1 MPKHSF
7 FDGKI
12 QKHYTQKNSSL
23 ILPMK
28 KSHIFVATIAITILL
43 MTGCSKAGND
53 NSSSTSTKSR
63 AQIPYSTT
71 FKTKTPKPIK
81 EQSATALITAKLG
94 GKIELKDEKGVA
106 ISFFVQPGGLEK
118 DTTITISP
126 LAEVPIEDYTASIN
140 NGVLIEPE
148 GLQFIKPAILT
159 FDFDPQDPATS
170 GGMGSSKINT
180 LPEKA
185 SVIHVDSVAGRVSNT
200 YATRSKFGSKLLVKV
215 KSLSSFLPG
224 DLGGDAGDQMQAN
237 DMQDAAAGSDGTC
250 SDQFWSAAVAEAEA
264 AQFAGNGDI
273 SEGVWEVLKEC
284 VKKEVDKLEKMCQED
299 PLKLRRKYFLT
310 VIQLAQQ
317 FDEEQATRADKL
329 MHDCNRNY
337 EIKAQQPISV
347 SEGVSNYQINAN
359 LCGYIDDPDWT
370 GKEVVDYVLSV
381 AHQNYGGNIKFTLP
395 WNGGPFIMTT
405 GGSVTAT
412 GPGVNL
418 TIPIPESEGFAV
430 NFDGDRTVEIFYQAY
445 GSDIVKAPITMKD
458 NNKCE
463 TSNVELN
470 QLGM

>member
-1 MPKHSF
+1 M
-7 FDGKI
+7 
-12 QKHYTQKNSSL
+12 
-23 ILPMK
+23 
-28 KSHIFVATIAITILL
+28 ATIAITILII
-43 MTGCSKAGND
+43 TGCSKARND
-53 NSSSTSTKSR
+53 ESSSTSTESR
-63 AQIPYSTT
+63 ASIPYSTI

-81 EQSATALITAKLG
+81 EQSATALITAKKG
-94 GKIELKDEKGVA
+94 GKIELKDGKGVA
-106 ISFFVQPGGLEK
+106 ISLLIQSGSLEK
-118 DTTITISP
+118 DTKITISP
-126 LAEVPIEDYTASIN
+126 LAEVPIEDYAASIN

-159 FDFDPQDPATS
+159 FDFDPQYPATS
-170 GGMGSSKINT
+170 NGMGSSKANT

-185 SVIHVDSVAGRVSNT
+185 SVIHVDSVAGRVSNA

-215 KSLSSFLPG
+215 QSLSSFVPG
-224 DLGGDAGDQMQAN
+224 DLGGDAGNKMQGN
-237 DMQDAAAGSDGTC
+237 DMQDAAAGADGTC
-250 SDQFWSAAVAEAEA
+250 SDQFWSAAVSEAEG

-347 SEGVSNYQINAN
+347 SEGSSNYQINAN

-370 GKEVVDYVLSV
+370 GKEVVDYVLLQ
-381 AHQNYGGNIKFTLP
+381 AHQNYTGDVKFTLQ
-395 WNGGPFIMTT
+395 WNGGPFLMTT
-405 GGSVTAT
+405 SGTLVAT

-418 TIPIPESEGFAV
+418 SIPISESEGFV
-430 NFDGDRTVEIFYQAY
+430 GNFDGDRTMEIFYQAY
-445 GSDIVKAPITMKD
+445 GEDVVTAPITMKD

-463 TSNVELN
+463 TSNPELN
-470 QLGM
+470 QLGL